1 MPAQILRKA
10 KSQSNEWVIFHFREQ
25 CKFIPYYLVFNRYI
39 SIIIYHLGNL
49 FQTVIMYFIV
59 SKMTRGPGAI
69 SLTYTRKATTLIKS
83 VLQYQIQYILMNKY
97 SRSCTNSKKTADFL
111 DKYQAPFV
119 DFLFVRKKIL
129 FLFNHLPLWPHLS
142 LGNHGLIKL

>member
-25 CKFIPYYLVFNRYI
+25 CKFIPYYLVFNMYI

-83 VLQYQIQYILMNKY
+83 VLQYQIQRILIKY
-97 SRSCTNSKKTADFL
+97 SRSCKERFL
-111 DKYQAPFV
+111 KYAN
-119 DFLFVRKKIL
+119 
-129 FLFNHLPLWPHLS
+129 FNPHIFKV
-142 LGNHGLIKL
+142 NI